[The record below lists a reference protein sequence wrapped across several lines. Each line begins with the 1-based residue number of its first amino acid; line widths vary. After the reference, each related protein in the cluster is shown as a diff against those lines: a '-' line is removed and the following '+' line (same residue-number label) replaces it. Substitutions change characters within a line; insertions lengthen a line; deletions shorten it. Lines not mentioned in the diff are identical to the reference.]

1 MVQALHI
8 VEGKEVNLAILV
20 DRLVVVIPV
29 GSEDKV
35 ANLPVLV
42 DRLEVIPVG
51 SEDKV
56 ANLAVLVDN
65 LVVKTMGLVVEHQ
78 VGTLETK
85 IMELVME
92 EEELLI

>member
-20 DRLVVVIPV
+20 DRLVV
-29 GSEDKV
+29 
-35 ANLPVLV
+35 
-42 DRLEVIPVG
+42 VIPVG